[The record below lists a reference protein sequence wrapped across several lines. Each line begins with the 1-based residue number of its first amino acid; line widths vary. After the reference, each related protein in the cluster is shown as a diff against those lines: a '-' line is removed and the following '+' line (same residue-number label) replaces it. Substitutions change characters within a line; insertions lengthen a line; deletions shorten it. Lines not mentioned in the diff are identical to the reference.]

1 MSVDISTMV
10 VIFCAA
16 VASAIP
22 MGRYISHVFKG
33 EPVYTD
39 FMRPLEERIFKFCRI
54 DAHHEMN
61 WKENSIALLKLNLV
75 FFIWGFI
82 LLLMQGVI
90 PFMNPDGKSAL
101 NPALAF
107 HTIASFVTNTDQQHY
122 SGEVDLSHFSQIMV
136 IVFLQFVSAATG
148 IAAFGLLLVGLKKR
162 SSHEMGNF
170 YLYFV
175 KSVTRILLP
184 VSLVIAFLL
193 LILGT
198 PNNFEATQKFATLGG
213 DSTGVAM
220 GPVAT
225 ITAIKQVGTNGGGF
239 YGTNSAHPFENI
251 SFLTNA
257 VENFAILFLPLALVF
272 TFGYFLDQKK
282 LAKSF
287 FIIMTVIFISFT
299 SVAVISGTS
308 GAHPM
313 EGKEVRIGTVL
324 SAFWG
329 VSTTSTSNGS
339 VNSMLDSHQPVS
351 QTVYLADMMV
361 NAIYGGVGVGMINFI
376 LYVILAAFI
385 AGLMVGRMPEF
396 LGKKIEGNEIKIAV
410 LTVLIHPLLILGGT
424 AIAVV
429 FGPEVVGGHAFHQ
442 FSRVLYE
449 FTSAS
454 ANNGSGLEGLA
465 DNNLFWNISTGV
477 VMLLGRYIPVIGP
490 LAIAGSFAAKNV
502 VPASAGTLDTSGVS
516 FSLVIFG
523 VIVVVA
529 ALSFFPVIAVGP
541 LAASPGSW

>member
-1 MSVDISTMV
+1 MSVDIATML
-10 VIFCAA
+10 VIFAA
-16 VASAIP
+16 VTASAIP
-22 MGRYISHVFKG
+22 MGRYISRVFKG
-33 EPVYTD
+33 EPVLTD
-39 FMRPLEERIFKFCRI
+39 FMRPFEEFIFRFSRI

-61 WKENSIALLKLNLV
+61 WRQNTSALLKLNLV

-82 LLLMQGVI
+82 LLIVQGMI
-90 PFMNPDGKSAL
+90 PFLNPDGKSAL
-101 NPALAF
+101 DPGLAF

-122 SGEVDLSHFSQIMV
+122 SGEVDLSHFSQLMV
-136 IVFLQFVSAATG
+136 IGSLQFVSAATG

-162 SSHEMGNF
+162 GSREMGNF

-175 KSVTRILLP
+175 LSISRILLP
-184 VSLVIAFLL
+184 VSLVVALIL

-198 PNNFEATQKFATLGG
+198 PNNFEQTRHFVTLGG
-213 DSTGVAM
+213 DSAGVSM

-251 SFLTNA
+251 SYLTNA
-257 VENFAILFLPLALVF
+257 VENFAILFLPMALVF

-282 LAKSF
+282 PAKSF
-287 FIIMTVIFISFT
+287 FIIMTVIFMLFT
-299 SVAVISGTS
+299 SVAVISESS

-339 VNSMLDSHQPVS
+339 VNSMLDSHQPLS

-385 AGLMVGRMPEF
+385 AGLMVGRMPEL
-396 LGKKIEGNEIKIAV
+396 LGKKIEGKEIKIAV
-410 LTVLIHPLLILGGT
+410 LTVLIHPVLILGGT
-424 AIAVV
+424 ATAIV
-429 FGPEVVGGHAFHQ
+429 FGPEVAGGHAFHQ
-442 FSRVLYE
+442 FTRVLYE
-449 FTSAS
+449 FTSAA

-477 VMLLGRYIPVIGP
+477 VMLLGRYIPIVGP
-490 LAIAGSFAAKNV
+490 LAIAGSFASKNV

-529 ALSFFPVIAVGP
+529 ALSFFPVIAIGP
-541 LAASPGSW
+541 LAAYLGY